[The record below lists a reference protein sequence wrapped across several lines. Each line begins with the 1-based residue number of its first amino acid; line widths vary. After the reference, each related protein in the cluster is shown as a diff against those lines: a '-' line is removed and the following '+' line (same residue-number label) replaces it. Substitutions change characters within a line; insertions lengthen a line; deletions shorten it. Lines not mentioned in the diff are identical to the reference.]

1 MSREQHLVPLPTR
14 CHFSGFLLATFSSLL
29 QLYGPGKVGEGGLQ
43 SVRPGSTVTIVF
55 DPPAG
60 TLSFS
65 IDDRELGV
73 LFKGIKEGTALHPC
87 AAFYSSDR
95 EVTLL
100 RAHEQTEA
108 QARAA
113 AAAAAK
119 ALAASRASAGGR
131 DAAAPV
137 SEISSPG
144 GFVFGSGSGS
154 ATGSGANSWDEW
166 SSVSGYGGAR
176 PPAGT
181 TSGLGA
187 GAGDAGAAATAD
199 PPPTSLFVDHMS
211 SASQLPRFFDKERSA
226 APVADLDYSSTDT
239 TVSSKRPSALTA
251 IGRMAFGPTQRAY
264 WAFRI
269 DSDGGRIAGTNSGAS
284 GAHTVV
290 TNPAIAVGAAFVNP
304 QNGFKPFEG
313 DEALLLLRSTTGRA
327 QGHGAVGDD
336 FLPTPLYAA
345 GDVISVVYDGPGGS
359 ISMYR
364 NGEPLGRTHRRL
376 LDYAPSAGTG
386 AAAAAAAGSAPAPG
400 GGLFG
405 RSIAVAAA
413 SAAATRRD
421 ASPAAAGAG
430 AAAAASEPT
439 PAGTIAAATEAS
451 LRWQVAPC
459 VSLMAGNR
467 SVSLLACH
475 EIEVAPRLKHGRLP
489 AAFEQWLYPGAAAA
503 PRLLREISS
512 AAAQVELWEETG
524 TARSRTSAKRCVAW
538 EALSGGGASS
548 RV

>member
-1 MSREQHLVPLPTR
+1 M
-14 CHFSGFLLATFSSLL
+14 
-29 QLYGPGKVGEGGLQ
+29 GEGGLQ

-119 ALAASRASAGGR
+119 ALAASRASTGGR
-131 DAAAPV
+131 DVAAPAP
-137 SEISSPG
+137 EISAPG
-144 GFVFGSGSGS
+144 GFVFGVSIS
-154 ATGSGANSWDEW
+154 ATGHVWDEW
-166 SSVSGYGGAR
+166 SSVSGYGGVR
-176 PPAGT
+176 PAGGT
-181 TSGLGA
+181 TSGSGA
-187 GAGDAGAAATAD
+187 GAGDAAAAAAAAD
-199 PPPTSLFVDHMS
+199 PPPTSLFVDHMAS
-211 SASQLPRFFDKERSA
+211 GSQLPRFFDKERSA
-226 APVADLDYSSTDT
+226 TAPVALEFSSTDT
-239 TVSSKRPSALTA
+239 TVSSKGPSAQTA

-264 WAFRI
+264 WAFRV
-269 DSDGGRIAGTNSGAS
+269 DNDGGRTVGANSGAS
-284 GAHTVV
+284 GAHTIV

-313 DEALLLLRSTTGRA
+313 DEALMLLRSTSGRA

-345 GDVISVVYDGPGGS
+345 GDVISVIYDGPGGS

-364 NGEPLGRTHRRL
+364 NGEALGRTHRRL
-376 LDYAPSAGTG
+376 LDYAPPAGAG
-386 AAAAAAAGSAPAPG
+386 AAAAAAGSAAAPG

-413 SAAATRRD
+413 SAAAARRD
-421 ASPAAAGAG
+421 ADAPPAAAGSTTAG
-430 AAAAASEPT
+430 AGASASTSGAVVAAA
-439 PAGTIAAATEAS
+439 EAPI
-451 LRWQVAPC
+451 RWQVAPC
-459 VSLMAGNR
+459 VSLMVGNR
-467 SVSLLACH
+467 SISLLACH

-489 AAFEQWLYPGAAAA
+489 AAFELWLYPGAVAA
-503 PRLLREISS
+503 PRMLREISS
-512 AAAQVELWEETG
+512 PVAHVEFWEETS
-524 TARSRTSAKRCVAW
+524 TARSRSSAKRCVA
-538 EALSGGGASS
+538 GGTLC
-548 RV
+548 RTRC